1 MMKKISFFLM
11 SLIHAV
17 FVFQAI
23 TKELFDEAL
32 RSLADEDVL
41 TVTGKTIRLLA

>member
-1 MMKKISFFLM
+1 M
-11 SLIHAV
+11 SSCWLC
-17 FVFQAI
+17 FQAI

-32 RSLADEDVL
+32 RSLADEDML